1 MQKIH
6 VTIASFVNQAIQLG
20 FAQELDRVYLQ
31 NRLIAMLDLKGFQD
45 LGQNDLSLLENMDQ
59 MVNYAKQ
66 RGIIQTSTSA
76 REIFEAQIMD
86 LITPLPSQ
94 LNQTFW
100 EKYQESAQAA
110 TEYFYQL
117 SRTND
122 YIKTRQIAKN
132 IIFQYESDYGCLDIT
147 INLSKPEKTTQE
159 IALAR
164 QMESSSYPM
173 CALCFE
179 NEGFKG
185 DLNHAARTNHRL
197 IRLEVNGEGYGL
209 QYSPYAYFDQH
220 CIFVHQAHQ
229 PMAINRRTFA
239 NLLAIVDRFPHYFAG
254 SNADLPITGG
264 SILSHDHYQGGRHHF
279 AMARAKVS
287 ETYQL
292 ADFPDLTVEHLYWP
306 MSVIRLRHTDPKL
319 VLDAAEMIFNHW
331 LEYSDE
337 SLEILA
343 YSNGERHNTITPIAR
358 RRDKAFELDLVLRNN
373 RTNEHY
379 PDGIFH
385 PHQDVQHIKKENIG
399 LIEVMGLA
407 ILPPR
412 LLKEVEAVKAYLK
425 VEIPLEQVP
434 GIHQA
439 WAQSLK
445 ESVLHEDQSQL
456 DDLIQDAI
464 GQKFQR
470 VLEDAGVFKTDQA
483 GQAGFQRFMDS
494 LNAR

>member
-1 MQKIH
+1 
-6 VTIASFVNQAIQLG
+6 
-20 FAQELDRVYLQ
+20 
-31 NRLIAMLDLKGFQD
+31 
-45 LGQNDLSLLENMDQ
+45 
-59 MVNYAKQ
+59 
-66 RGIIQTSTSA
+66 
-76 REIFEAQIMD
+76 
-86 LITPLPSQ
+86 
-94 LNQTFW
+94 
-100 EKYQESAQAA
+100 
-110 TEYFYQL
+110 
-117 SRTND
+117 
-122 YIKTRQIAKN
+122 
-132 IIFQYESDYGCLDIT
+132 
-147 INLSKPEKTTQE
+147 
-159 IALAR
+159 
-164 QMESSSYPM
+164 MESSSYPV

-220 CIFVHQAHQ
+220 CIFVHQMHQ

-239 NLLAIVDRFPHYFAG
+239 NLLAIVDRFPHYFVG

-279 AMARAKVS
+279 AMARVKVF

-319 VLDAAEMIFNHW
+319 VLDAAEMIFNHR

-337 SLEILA
+337 SLEIRA
-343 YSNGERHNTITPIAR
+343 YTNGERHNTITPIAR
-358 RRDKAFELDLVLRNN
+358 RREEAFELDLVLRNN
-373 RTNEHY
+373 RTNDHY

-425 VEIPLEQVP
+425 AEIPLEQVP
-434 GIHQA
+434 SIHQA

-445 ESVLHEDQSQL
+445 ESVLYEDQSQL

-470 VLEDAGVFKTDQA
+470 VLEDAGVFKMDQA